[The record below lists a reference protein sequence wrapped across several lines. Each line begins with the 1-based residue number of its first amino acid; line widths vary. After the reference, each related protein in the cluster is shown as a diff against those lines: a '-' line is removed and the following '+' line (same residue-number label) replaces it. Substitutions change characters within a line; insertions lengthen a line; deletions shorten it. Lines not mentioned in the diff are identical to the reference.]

1 MRPLAPIRCCRV
13 VGTSMKVVR
22 MAWPV
27 NVVLVQW
34 EVDPQRAGPCLVS
47 SPSQP
52 QLLGSA
58 QCGASVE
65 RIFVILIGS

>member
-1 MRPLAPIRCCRV
+1 
-13 VGTSMKVVR
+13 